1 MTRTAVPF
9 IGALLVY
16 ICLDLSWITLTGQSL
31 YRDRLPDIFLEDLAL
46 WPAVVFYLLYTS
58 GLLVLI
64 ILPAARSGSLKDA
77 MWRGGFFGAV
87 AYATYD
93 LTNQATLRGWST
105 TVTVADIAWGFVASA
120 IVSAVG
126 YGIARRRSAA
136 A

>member
-93 LTNQATLRGWST
+93 LTNQATLKVWST
-105 TVTVADIAWGFVASA
+105 AVTLSDMAWGALITGAASTVGRLVAN
-120 IVSAVG
+120 
-126 YGIARRRSAA
+126 RLRQP
-136 A
+136 